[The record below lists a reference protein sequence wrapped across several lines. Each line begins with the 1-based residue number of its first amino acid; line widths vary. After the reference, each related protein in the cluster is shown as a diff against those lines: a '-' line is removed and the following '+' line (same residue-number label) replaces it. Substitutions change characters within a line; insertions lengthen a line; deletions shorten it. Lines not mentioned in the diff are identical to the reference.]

1 MKIYKDKELATGKE
15 CRCCKSKSN
24 IKYYKSYDLF
34 LCKSC
39 FKDEGLKE
47 LESVTDK

>member
-1 MKIYKDKELATGKE
+1 MKIYENKELAIGKE
-15 CRCCKSKSN
+15 CRNCKSKDD
-24 IKYYKSYDLF
+24 IRYYKSYDLF